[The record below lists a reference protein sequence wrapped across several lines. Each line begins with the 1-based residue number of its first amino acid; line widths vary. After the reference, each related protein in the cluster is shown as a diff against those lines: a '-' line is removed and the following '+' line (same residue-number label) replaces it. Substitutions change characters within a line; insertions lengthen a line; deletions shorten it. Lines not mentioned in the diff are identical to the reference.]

1 MRPIIVVVIVII
13 IGSIWYLQPFRP
25 RTIDTDQHPASP
37 LPTPSPAK
45 SAPEPYPVN
54 PTPPPP
60 EATIDKKT
68 P

>member
-1 MRPIIVVVIVII
+1 MRPIIVLVILLI

-25 RTIDTDQHPASP
+25 RTIDADDHAQSQR
-37 LPTPSPAK
+37 PSPTQ
-45 SAPEPYPVN
+45 SAPEPYPIN

-60 EATIDKKT
+60 DGTIDKKA